1 MAATRSL
8 IQRVASAMESI
19 APLAL
24 ADTTWD
30 NVGVLV
36 ENPKPN
42 AHKRVMLT
50 IDLTPAVL
58 EECIEKHIGVI
69 VSYHPPIFSSFK
81 RLTLKNSKQEMILRV
96 VAEGMSIFSPHT
108 SLDAAAGGM
117 NDWLAS
123 IVDPT
128 SDRVYP
134 IVPTAGAAVERGATG
149 MGRIVE
155 LQTPVPLKELVQR
168 VKAGLDLPTARV
180 SALPSSSQTETLVRR
195 VAVCAGSGSSVF
207 RSLKGAVDV
216 LLSGEMGHHDVL
228 AAADNGQ
235 AVILCEHTN
244 TERGFLSSV
253 LKHKLQAALGDDVA
267 IEVATRDA
275 DPLVVW

>member
-1 MAATRSL
+1 
-8 IQRVASAMESI
+8 MEKI

-42 AHKRVMLT
+42 VHSRVMLT

-58 EECIEKHIGVI
+58 DECIEKQIGVI
-69 VSYHPPIFSSFK
+69 VSYHPPIFSSMK
-81 RLTLKNSKQEMILRV
+81 RLTLKNPKQEIVLRT

-108 SLDAAAGGM
+108 SLDAAKGGM

-123 IVDPT
+123 IVDPL
-128 SDRVYP
+128 SERVFP
-134 IVPTAGAAVERGATG
+134 IVPTAGVEMGAGATG
-149 MGRIVE
+149 MGRVVE
-155 LQTPVPLKELVQR
+155 LQTPVSLKVLVER
-168 VKAGLDLPTARV
+168 VKVGLGIPTVRV
-180 SALPSSSQTETLVRR
+180 SAPPRGEVETLVRR

-207 RSLKGAVDV
+207 RSLKNGSVDV

-228 AAADNGQ
+228 AAADNQQ
-235 AVILCEHTN
+235 AVILTEHTN
-244 TERGFLSSV
+244 TERGFLRAV
-253 LKHKLQAALGDDVA
+253 LKGALQDALGADVA
-267 IEVATRDA
+267 IEVSTRDA